1 MFGITRRRPVF
12 VYHNHLDETVWNRD
26 ATMRAVVKNA
36 LNTMVGSYISYMH
49 RAGLPITHDM
59 ISDIL
64 IHGSVA
70 DYYWDSTSDIDICI
84 IMDWAPLREK
94 FPDVDVYTLMKS
106 LLLSWYRRYRIR
118 IVGHGVDVEVADLNA
133 PAHGENLWKI
143 GSRYSL
149 MHDAWI
155 VRPNLLSPDAV
166 RDIRRAALEK
176 YREIEREYKNI
187 CRNKMSAGFVDAFLG
202 RLWAERDVAL
212 HENTNSCVCP
222 GAMAFRMAR
231 RTGILRDLF
240 ERAAQ
245 NRSRNFNV
253 KY

>member
-12 VYHNHLDETVWNRD
+12 IYHNHLDETVWNRD

-36 LNTMVGSYISYMH
+36 LNTMVGAYISYMH

-70 DYYWDSTSDIDICI
+70 DYYWDSASDIDICI

-94 FPDVDVYTLMKS
+94 FPDVNLYTLMKS
-106 LLLSWYRRYRIR
+106 LLLSWYRSYRIR

-133 PAHGENLWKI
+133 PAHGENLWKT

-176 YREIEREYKNI
+176 YREIECEYKNI
-187 CRNKMSAGFVDAFLG
+187 CRNKMSAGFVDAFLT

-231 RTGILRDLF
+231 RTGILRDLS

-245 NRSRNFNV
+245 NRSKNFNV